1 MPAIIYK
8 FKLYWAAAAGFIPI
22 SIANYR
28 PHKLKLVFCSNL
40 LFSRKTLISKA
51 GRAEKGKARQAT

>member
-1 MPAIIYK
+1 MTCTAIIYK

-28 PHKLKLVFCSNL
+28 PHKLKLLVP
-40 LFSRKTLISKA
+40 LFSRKTLISK
-51 GRAEKGKARQAT
+51 GLDKYV